1 MKGKLESNVIITT
14 KYRKGLRSGFSLV
27 EVLVALF
34 IIAVGLLGVM
44 ATLVW
49 ATRNA
54 DSGKVVTEATSLAR
68 TLTETVRMRGVQHPL
83 PSGSEYVTG
92 PRKKVLDPPFNSLE
106 NEVYLAPVK
115 GQAGAGGE
123 ANTQSGLDRFER
135 SIIVREVDTGGSS
148 DPHLG
153 KIGQLTV
160 KVFWKEK
167 QRERH
172 VAIETIIPL
181 SL

>member
-1 MKGKLESNVIITT
+1 MTIKRYGET
-14 KYRKGLRSGFSLV
+14 RQSGFSLV

-49 ATRNA
+49 ATRYS

-68 TLTETVRMRGVQHPL
+68 TLTETVRMRGVQYPL
-83 PSGSEYVTG
+83 PTDSEYLTG
-92 PRKKVLDPPFNSLE
+92 PRRKVLAPPFNSLE

-115 GQAGAGGE
+115 GQSGASGE
-123 ANTQSGLDRFER
+123 ANTQSDLDRFQR
-135 SIIVREVDTGGSS
+135 SILVKALDSGSGS
-148 DPHLG
+148 EPHLA
-153 KIGQLTV
+153 KVGQLTV
-160 KVFWKEK
+160 KVFWQEK

-172 VAIETIIPL
+172 VAIETVIPL